1 MPQGTGPRRPVQPTG
16 VDMFLDGL
24 RNTHTNAEFLTQI
37 TKTTQWQRFQRRQSV
52 TTSQANPT
60 PTSAIRHVSVC
71 LKWTIEP
78 GPPRCSRQTR
88 AFAECAISGMTGCW
102 LQQGG
107 VGSGMS
113 TTEEDDAPRAESR
126 GFPPGAQSLPR
137 APDRCQDDGMA
148 DILPFHRKRTPMP
161 DREPEPLWRE
171 VLGRSLRAAR
181 EEQGGRLVDI
191 AERAG
196 ISPQYLSEIERG
208 RKEPSSEMIAAVTGA
223 LGVDLADLLAGIA
236 VTVRR
241 RRGAGLAVGRR
252 PAGPVLM
259 AA

>member
-1 MPQGTGPRRPVQPTG
+1 
-16 VDMFLDGL
+16 
-24 RNTHTNAEFLTQI
+24 
-37 TKTTQWQRFQRRQSV
+37 
-52 TTSQANPT
+52 
-60 PTSAIRHVSVC
+60 
-71 LKWTIEP
+71 
-78 GPPRCSRQTR
+78 
-88 AFAECAISGMTGCW
+88 
-102 LQQGG
+102 
-107 VGSGMS
+107 
-113 TTEEDDAPRAESR
+113 
-126 GFPPGAQSLPR
+126 
-137 APDRCQDDGMA
+137 MA
-148 DILPFHRKRTPMP
+148 DILPFHQKRTPTP

-196 ISPQYLSEIERG
+196 ISTQYLSEIERG

-236 VTVRR
+236 GAVRQRHDARLAVRR
-241 RRGAGLAVGRR
+241 H